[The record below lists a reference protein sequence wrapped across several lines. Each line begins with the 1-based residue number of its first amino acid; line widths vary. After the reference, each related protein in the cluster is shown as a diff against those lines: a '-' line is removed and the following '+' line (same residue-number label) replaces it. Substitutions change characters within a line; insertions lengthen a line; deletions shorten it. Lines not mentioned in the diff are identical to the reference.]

1 MTVTDTSDDYPPTPL
16 DVLGACAQNCLV
28 AVRDHAIARSGG
40 RVELREGFRE
50 RSRDRRVRPA
60 IARVSLLLTLSKG

>member
-1 MTVTDTSDDYPPTPL
+1 MRRLAVGAVTAAALLASGAGTAEARTSDASL
-16 DVLGACAQNCLV
+16 VRLGGV
-28 AVRDHAIARSGG
+28 

-60 IARVSLLLTLSKG
+60 IARVSLLLTLSKD